1 MINAQFHPCA
11 CCGKNLIGEPGTY
24 EICPIC
30 EWEDDP
36 VQSGDPDF
44 TGGANR
50 PALNEARKLFLDKQ
64 RKPQYDSSFYRIKN

>member
-1 MINAQFHPCA
+1 MINDQFHLCP
-11 CCGKNLIGEPGTY
+11 CCGQNTIEELSTY

-50 PALNEARKLFLDKQ
+50 PGLNEGR
-64 RKPQYDSSFYRIKN
+64 